1 METSV
6 RNIIGACQQLV
17 NGDEGFSNLYN
28 NYKDDKGNHRVLKA
42 TCCGADASSI
52 YVAGKDFTAQTLT
65 TFGNGKAFF
74 GLTIWAMANK
84 VSLSLKKALSLVHTL
99 SRKLVLIASLCRV
112 VGYASGKNKALF
124 MQAIDCGMYLLDTNK
139 KIGISSDDDE
149 ILWTS
154 KETLADKSN
163 VETYVDGLLDGDED
177 IDDSVHGCDSVDVDL
192 SNQPSEDNLGCNG
205 YSYTGKLAFICF
217 GPTTGKFYSP
227 ILSTGG
233 STNKSLNEK
242 KKGGRASIRRAQE
255 EKATNEQV
263 AGNQRG
269 ITQQN

>member
-1 METSV
+1 MIIFTVVNKTSDKTKHASIEKYFHGNV
-6 RNIIGACQQLV
+6 SKNIIGACQQLV
-17 NGDEGFSNLYN
+17 NGTEGFSNLYN
-28 NYKDDKGNHRVLKA
+28 NYKDDEGNHRVLKA
-42 TCCGADASSI
+42 TCCGADALCV

-74 GLTIWAMANK
+74 GRTIWAMANK

-99 SRKLVLIASLCRV
+99 SPKLVLIDSLCRV

-192 SNQPSEDNLGCNG
+192 SNQPSEDNLVRNG

-217 GPTTGKFYSP
+217 GRLCKH
-227 ILSTGG
+227 
-233 STNKSLNEK
+233 
-242 KKGGRASIRRAQE
+242 
-255 EKATNEQV
+255 
-263 AGNQRG
+263 
-269 ITQQN
+269 